1 MGKKGGSSWLTAV
14 KRAFRSPTKDDD
26 EKRRDKRRW
35 IFRKP
40 TNQQPEPLAAHQPPS
55 KPAPALPIDSVALE
69 DQKHALAVAEAA
81 MVAAR
86 AAAQAVHLTRPA
98 RPGLDRHSL
107 AAIVIQTAFRGYLA
121 RRALRALKGLVK
133 LQALVRG
140 HNVRK
145 QAKTTLQCMKALVRV
160 QEKVLDHRMRLS
172 LEGSRRSTFSDTN
185 SVYESRYPQDVS
197 ERKTICV
204 SREGSSITEDW
215 DERAHTVEEVKAMLQ
230 LRRDAALN
238 RDNILSHSFSQQI
251 WRTGKSPSIG
261 NQTELEEGQKWL
273 DQWMAKKPWES
284 RARAS
289 TDHRPQPLKTLEIDT
304 SRPYSYLSPN
314 NLHTTNYQP
323 QSQRSNSLSSS
334 SPLHR
339 AHQHQFSITPSPSKS
354 RPVPQV
360 RSASP
365 RYSREDRNQINHHQI
380 TSQTPSLRSKYQY
393 QKGGSGGGT
402 SMPNYMAATESAK
415 ARVRSQSAPRQRPAT
430 PERERVGGTARKR
443 LSFPVPPDPY
453 GRIAGCS
460 VYGNS
465 MKSPSFKSACGR
477 FGGLEEQSNYSS
489 CYTESHG
496 GEVSPSSTTDL
507 RRWLR

>member
-26 EKRRDKRRW
+26 EKRREKRRW

-40 TNQQPEPLAAHQPPS
+40 TNQPPEPLAAHQPPS
-55 KPAPALPIDSVALE
+55 KPPALPTDSVALE
-69 DQKHALAVAEAA
+69 DKHALAVAEAA
-81 MVAAR
+81 LVAAS

-98 RPGLDRHSL
+98 RPGLDRHRH

-185 SVYESRYPQDVS
+185 SVYESRYAQDVS
-197 ERKTICV
+197 ERKTIKCV

-215 DERAHTVEEVKAMLQ
+215 DERTHTVEEVKAMLQ
-230 LRRDAALN
+230 QRRDAALN

-261 NQTELEEGQKWL
+261 NQMELEEGQKWL

-314 NLHTTNYQP
+314 NLHTTNYQT
-323 QSQRSNSLSSS
+323 QSSQRSNSLSSS

-339 AHQHQFSITPSPSKS
+339 AHHHQFSITPSPSKS
-354 RPVPQV
+354 RPVQQV

-365 RYSREDRNQINHHQI
+365 RYSREDRNQFSHHI
-380 TSQTPSLRSKYQY
+380 TSQTPCLRSKHQH
-393 QKGGSGGGT
+393 QKGGSGGGS

-430 PERERVGGTARKR
+430 PERERIGTARKR
-443 LSFPVPPDPY
+443 LSFPVPQDPY
-453 GRIAGCS
+453 GRIAGCG
-460 VYGNS
+460 VYQNS

-477 FGGLEEQSNYSS
+477 YSGLEEQSNYSS